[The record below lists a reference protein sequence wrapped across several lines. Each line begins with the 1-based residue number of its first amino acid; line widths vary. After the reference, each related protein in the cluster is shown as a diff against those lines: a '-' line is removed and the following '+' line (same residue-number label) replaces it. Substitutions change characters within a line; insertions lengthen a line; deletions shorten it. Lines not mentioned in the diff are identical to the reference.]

1 MEKAIEDM
9 ARQALRTIGVAY
21 KNIPEQEY
29 KTILEKGDS
38 LEKDKNDVYDVEKTG
53 FTLIAI
59 YGIKDILREEVP
71 TAIQ

>member
-1 MEKAIEDM
+1 
-9 ARQALRTIGVAY
+9 
-21 KNIPEQEY
+21 
-29 KTILEKGDS
+29 LEKGDS

-71 TAIQ
+71 RAIQ